1 MKEGSIYYLS
11 APKEGEDDLA
21 SPGFWKMI
29 NFDTAPFM
37 FLGKK
42 KEGDDYVYSWGE
54 WVLLGYVDSMEHTVP
69 VSKVSTYES
78 RWSPAED
85 QVLLEAVKKVI
96 QTNTIQALHHDEGS
110 DNA

>member
-11 APKEGEDDLA
+11 VPKEGEDDLA

-42 KEGDDYVYSWGE
+42 KVEYGYAYSWGE

-69 VSKVSTYES
+69 VSEVAMYES
-78 RWSPAED
+78 RFTPAED
-85 QVLLEAVKKVI
+85 QVLLEAVKNII
-96 QTNTIQALHHDEGS
+96 QTNTMQALQHKEGS

>member
-1 MKEGSIYYLS
+1 MRERNIYYLS
-11 APKEGEDDLA
+11 APKEGEDNLA
-21 SPGFWKMI
+21 SPGFWEMI

-42 KEGDDYVYSWGE
+42 KVGDEYVYSWGE

-69 VSKVSTYES
+69 ASEVSKYES
-78 RWSPAED
+78 RWVPAD
-85 QVLLEAVKKVI
+85 NLILLEAVKKII
-96 QTNTIQALHHDEGS
+96 QTNTMQALQHNKGT